1 MRKLLAF
8 VFCLLALAGTAGA
21 QTPPGAALSPGY
33 LSIQGNQFV
42 DSGGS
47 KMRIASTSYRGA
59 PTDQASMNA
68 IRQAGFNAIRIDWRD
83 AYLSAGGGGTPTFD
97 DEFATAPWL
106 THATWQS
113 GDTWSFAGVNFP
125 GGISQGPT
133 WWSNPVDTPSAAPV
147 YSDSGGHL
155 NLGLIQNP
163 GGNGISNTTLG
174 ALINNQETPGGLV
187 QLFGDYQ
194 FSIAV
199 PNTPGFL
206 FQWDIECF
214 PATCSDGNMEID
226 VGIWTN
232 ADGSEHV
239 QLMSQANNLNNVV
252 WYSGTPVDITQQ
264 NVYEVNWQ
272 SNFITFYINGTQ
284 MAQVATPGGE
294 FQTAGALSYFLTSD
308 ATYFGYGPA
317 FTAPSAT
324 AQLDY
329 YRIYQTKPSGSAPV
343 GCNTLAQMDQCVA
356 LAAAASP
363 QPLKVIFSHRGN
375 EIPSSPSNAC
385 NARQANG
392 LWFDSGGSSGNDD
405 GCGDGGSVT
414 YAAFKANTASLMQR
428 YAGNSTVIGYDFHA
442 EPLINGAFTGT
453 GGTGPSGGGF
463 TANNGQIFDPNG
475 AAWVARGFSVTTEDA
490 CGSTNNNP
498 PCSLS
503 NSQVPVATLQRL
515 FPRVNYVRV
524 ANFLQGGA
532 SDPIQPS
539 DLSAWVTS
547 LTNLGIRV
555 EFSDYQGNSQGVPCG
570 TGAASWYQTNAAF
583 YKNNPFVTW
592 EGQNEC
598 FNGNG
603 SVTDWQNMTT
613 TYYNAV
619 RAGNPNA
626 QYVMGTAGGN
636 MVSTYELSSSFLAPF
651 SNVIIDGHAYSD
663 DGSGYCP
670 GCSQAQ
676 WNSTLAGFV
685 SAFKSFST
693 NTETNIPFIS
703 GEFGNSSA
711 GSGAQNADG
720 MNAVNAV
727 FADMSTGGATTTDN
741 GAGLWLYFCGSFDQN
756 GNHSNC
762 NPTGV
767 GDQLTSGGVNATI
780 WNDSQNYGSVSQSLL
795 AAAPGAGPTP
805 AGGGGGGGTGAN
817 PPVNWGGGG
826 DTDILA
832 ACNDVGAAVFAVNP
846 GVIQF
851 CEGPLNNGA
860 NNLLSGAAKP

>member
-1 MRKLLAF
+1 MKLLAII
-8 VFCLLALAGTAGA
+8 FCLLAFAWPGNA
-21 QTPPGAALSPGY
+21 QTPPGAALPSGY
-33 LSIQGNQFV
+33 LSIVGNQFV
-42 DSGGS
+42 SDSSG
-47 KMRIASTSYRGA
+47 KNVRIASTSYRGT

-97 DEFATAPWL
+97 DEFASAPWL

-125 GGISQGPT
+125 GGTSQGPT

-232 ADGSEHV
+232 GDGSEHV

-272 SNFITFYINGTQ
+272 TDFITFYINGTQ
-284 MAQVATPGGE
+284 MAQVPNPGGE
-294 FQTAGALSYFLTSD
+294 FRTAGALSYFLTSD

-317 FTAPSAT
+317 FTAASAT

-356 LAAAASP
+356 LAAAATP

-405 GCGDGGSVT
+405 GCGDGGNVT
-414 YAAFKANTASLMQR
+414 YATFKANTAALMQR

-442 EPLINGAFTGT
+442 EPLVNGAFTLM
-453 GGTGPSGGGF
+453 
-463 TANNGQIFDPNG
+463 
-475 AAWVARGFSVTTEDA
+475 
-490 CGSTNNNP
+490 P
-498 PCSLS
+498 PL
-503 NSQVPVATLQRL
+503 
-515 FPRVNYVRV
+515 
-524 ANFLQGGA
+524 
-532 SDPIQPS
+532 
-539 DLSAWVTS
+539 
-547 LTNLGIRV
+547 
-555 EFSDYQGNSQGVPCG
+555 
-570 TGAASWYQTNAAF
+570 
-583 YKNNPFVTW
+583 
-592 EGQNEC
+592 
-598 FNGNG
+598 
-603 SVTDWQNMTT
+603 
-613 TYYNAV
+613 
-619 RAGNPNA
+619 
-626 QYVMGTAGGN
+626 
-636 MVSTYELSSSFLAPF
+636 
-651 SNVIIDGHAYSD
+651 
-663 DGSGYCP
+663 
-670 GCSQAQ
+670 
-676 WNSTLAGFV
+676 
-685 SAFKSFST
+685 
-693 NTETNIPFIS
+693 IP
-703 GEFGNSSA
+703 
-711 GSGAQNADG
+711 DR
-720 MNAVNAV
+720 
-727 FADMSTGGATTTDN
+727 
-741 GAGLWLYFCGSFDQN
+741 
-756 GNHSNC
+756 
-762 NPTGV
+762 
-767 GDQLTSGGVNATI
+767 
-780 WNDSQNYGSVSQSLL
+780 
-795 AAAPGAGPTP
+795 
-805 AGGGGGGGTGAN
+805 
-817 PPVNWGGGG
+817 
-826 DTDILA
+826 
-832 ACNDVGAAVFAVNP
+832 
-846 GVIQF
+846 
-851 CEGPLNNGA
+851 
-860 NNLLSGAAKP
+860 

>member
-1 MRKLLAF
+1 MPSRTGGAVLAPMNSR
-8 VFCLLALAGTAGA
+8 AGSDEASRHHFLPAGIRRPGNA
-21 QTPPGAALSPGY
+21 QTPPGAALPSGY
-33 LSIQGNQFV
+33 LSIVGNQFV
-42 DSGGS
+42 SDSSG
-47 KMRIASTSYRGA
+47 KNVRIASTSYRGT

-97 DEFATAPWL
+97 DEFASAPWL

-125 GGISQGPT
+125 GGTSQGPT

-232 ADGSEHV
+232 GDGSEHV

-272 SNFITFYINGTQ
+272 TDFITFYINGTQ
-284 MAQVATPGGE
+284 MAQVPNPGGE
-294 FQTAGALSYFLTSD
+294 FRTAGALSYFLTSD

-317 FTAPSAT
+317 FTAASAT

-356 LAAAASP
+356 LAAAATP

-405 GCGDGGSVT
+405 GCGDGGNVT
-414 YAAFKANTASLMQR
+414 YATFKANTAALMQR

-442 EPLINGAFTGT
+442 EPLVNGAFTGT
-453 GGTGPSGGGF
+453 GGGGATGQFSV
-463 TANNGQIFDPNG
+463 NSSGQIIDPNG
-475 AAWVARGFSVTTEDA
+475 NVFIARGLNSHNRERERLCRSLCRSSKVSIREPTM
-490 CGSTNNNP
+490 CGSRI
-498 PCSLS
+498 SL
-503 NSQVPVATLQRL
+503 VAVIRTASRRNLSRRGL
-515 FPRVNYVRV
+515 RPSRTRV
-524 ANFLQGGA
+524 L
-532 SDPIQPS
+532 
-539 DLSAWVTS
+539 
-547 LTNLGIRV
+547 
-555 EFSDYQGNSQGVPCG
+555 
-570 TGAASWYQTNAAF
+570 
-583 YKNNPFVTW
+583 
-592 EGQNEC
+592 
-598 FNGNG
+598 
-603 SVTDWQNMTT
+603 
-613 TYYNAV
+613 
-619 RAGNPNA
+619 
-626 QYVMGTAGGN
+626 
-636 MVSTYELSSSFLAPF
+636 
-651 SNVIIDGHAYSD
+651 
-663 DGSGYCP
+663 
-670 GCSQAQ
+670 
-676 WNSTLAGFV
+676 
-685 SAFKSFST
+685 SFS
-693 NTETNIPFIS
+693 
-703 GEFGNSSA
+703 SA
-711 GSGAQNADG
+711 
-720 MNAVNAV
+720 
-727 FADMSTGGATTTDN
+727 TIRATTVRRRN
-741 GAGLWLYFCGSFDQN
+741 LPAGIGNASCRRGLVCWL
-756 GNHSNC
+756 
-762 NPTGV
+762 
-767 GDQLTSGGVNATI
+767 GGLLQI
-780 WNDSQNYGSVSQSLL
+780 QSLCL
-795 AAAPGAGPTP
+795 
-805 AGGGGGGGTGAN
+805 
-817 PPVNWGGGG
+817 GG
-826 DTDILA
+826 D
-832 ACNDVGAAVFAVNP
+832 P
-846 GVIQF
+846 
-851 CEGPLNNGA
+851 E
-860 NNLLSGAAKP
+860 